1 MSEIEYVKGKLKP
14 LNQAIVGGVPGN
26 DEIAAEYLAS
36 HVLGQAIG
44 DLELPIWADNWI
56 HWYRDVVYEDYFIHD
71 STIYE
76 IIKEDTDPYD
86 DTYNAYPNIDGTI
99 NFEVRFYNGGCC
111 LEEALAEAMKEMN
124 K

>member
-1 MSEIEYVKGKLKP
+1 MSETEYVKGKLKP

-26 DEIAAEYLAS
+26 DEIAAQYLAS
-36 HVLGQAIG
+36 YVQGQHLE
-44 DLELPIWADNWI
+44 DLELPKWADNWMD
-56 HWYRDVVYEDYFIHD
+56 WYYDATRDQYFIHD
-71 STIYE
+71 AKIYE

-86 DTYNAYPNIDGTI
+86 NTYNAYPNKDGTI
-99 NFEVRFYNGGCC
+99 NFEVRFYNGSCC